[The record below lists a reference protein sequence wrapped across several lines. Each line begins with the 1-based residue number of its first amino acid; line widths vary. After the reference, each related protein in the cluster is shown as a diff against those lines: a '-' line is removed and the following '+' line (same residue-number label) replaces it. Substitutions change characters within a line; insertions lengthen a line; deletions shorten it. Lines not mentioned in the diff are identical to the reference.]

1 MRRVAAGAG
10 GVALIASL
18 FLPWF
23 SAGGGLRSFTGWE
36 LFVTIDVLLVACA
49 LAAIAGSAP
58 LAAAAAWI
66 ALLTVATRAIGGGMQ
81 AGFYV
86 ALAGA
91 LLMLARAELPRRPA
105 RPDPLLVAGGVLV
118 LGSLALPWY
127 GVEGIDHFTAW
138 EAFELT
144 PVAIAVAAAIAIGR
158 RGTAAAAAVIALVV
172 YALVSMPEPLY
183 GAWLCLAGAVV
194 LLVGTMPRAPAR
206 APDPA

>member
-1 MRRVAAGAG
+1 MRRVVAAAG

-23 SAGGGLRSFTGWE
+23 RAGGGLPSFSGWD

-58 LAAAAAWI
+58 LAAAAGWI
-66 ALLTVATRAIGGGMQ
+66 AVLTVATRAFGGGLQ
-81 AGFYV
+81 AGFSV
-86 ALAGA
+86 ALAGS

-105 RPDPLLVAGGVLV
+105 RTDALVLTGGVLV
-118 LGSLALPWY
+118 LGSLLLPWY
-127 GVEGIDHFTAW
+127 GFQGIDQFTAW

-144 PVAIAVAAAIAIGR
+144 PVAIAVAAAVAITR
-158 RGTAAAAAVIALVV
+158 RRPAAAAAVIALVT
-172 YALVSMPEPLY
+172 YALIWMPDPVY

-194 LLVGTMPRAPAR
+194 LLVGTVRADRDAVAAPA
-206 APDPA
+206 